1 MSESDL
7 TCFPITVIFHED
19 GDKWVL
25 KDHAE
30 AASSLE
36 WFDSRDGNENAT
48 VTDSKGRKVIVVVEK
63 LELKIC
69 KLA

>member
-7 TCFPITVIFHED
+7 PCFPISVIFHED
-19 GDKWVL
+19 GDKWL
-25 KDHAE
+25 LNDHAE
-30 AASSLE
+30 IASNLE

-48 VTDSKGRKVIVVVEK
+48 VTDSKGRPVVIVVEK